1 MDDTVYLDVPEKIA
15 AVFGPPRGDMN
26 YRCLYGGR
34 GSGKSVGAALMVAV
48 WGYAEPLRILC
59 VREFQASIRESFHAE
74 LRAAIEMHPWLA
86 NHYDIGVD
94 YIRGANGTEF
104 IFRGLRRNS
113 QSIKS
118 LAKIDVTVVEEAE
131 DIPEESWIALLA
143 TVFRQPKSEMIVI
156 WNPKMENSPVD
167 TRFRKHTPPATLIE
181 EVNFSDNAFFPPGL
195 EKLRQHDFETLDR
208 DVYNHIWEGKYLKS
222 VKGAY
227 YADLI
232 DTAVKEER
240 VGFYP
245 RHDMNKL
252 YAVWDIGS
260 TSTSAD
266 ATTIWMVQYVGE
278 EVRWLGYYEAVG
290 QEMRAHV
297 EWLRANNFGDAVCVL
312 PHDGGRHDTVYSVTP
327 KKFLEEAGFTV
338 VVVPNQG
345 KGAAMQRVY
354 ALKGIFSRCRFNE
367 DGIGVA
373 TGIET
378 LRFYHEKWDDKRNIG
393 LGPEHDWS
401 SHCADAAGL
410 VAVFRQR
417 QTLNTGPKR
426 DVRRRLKGVA

>member
-1 MDDTVYLDVPEKIA
+1 MSDTAVIELPPKIA
-15 AVFGPPRGDMN
+15 KVLDSPRGSSP
-26 YRCLYGGR
+26 YRCLFGGR
-34 GSGKSVGAALMVAV
+34 GSGKSVGMATVAAI
-48 WGYAEPLRILC
+48 WGLAEPLRILC
-59 VREFQASIRESFHAE
+59 LREFQVSIKESFHAE
-74 LRAAIEMHPWLA
+74 LKAAIEMYPWLK
-86 NHYDIGVD
+86 NHYDVGVD

-104 IFRGLRRNS
+104 IFRGLRRNE

-118 LAKIDVTVVEEAE
+118 LAKIDLTIVEEAE
-131 DIPEESWIALLA
+131 DVPEEGWIALLA
-143 TVFRQPKSEMIVI
+143 TVFRQEKSELWCI

-167 TRFRKHTPPATLIE
+167 TRFRKHTPKGTLIA
-181 EVNFSDNAFFPPGL
+181 EVNWSDNPFFPPGL
-195 EKLRQHDFETLDR
+195 DKLRQHDYETLDR

-227 YADLI
+227 YADLV
-232 DTAVKEER
+232 DQAVKEER
-240 VGFYP
+240 VGFFP
-245 RHDMNKL
+245 RHDMNKI

-260 TSTSAD
+260 TSTAAD
-266 ATTIWMVQYVGE
+266 ATAIWMVQYVGE

-354 ALKGIFSRCRFNE
+354 ALKGLLSRCRFNKE
-367 DGIGVA
+367 GV
-373 TGIET
+373 GVEVGLET

-410 VAVFRQR
+410 VAVYAQKMKN
-417 QTLNTGPKR
+417 NTGPRR